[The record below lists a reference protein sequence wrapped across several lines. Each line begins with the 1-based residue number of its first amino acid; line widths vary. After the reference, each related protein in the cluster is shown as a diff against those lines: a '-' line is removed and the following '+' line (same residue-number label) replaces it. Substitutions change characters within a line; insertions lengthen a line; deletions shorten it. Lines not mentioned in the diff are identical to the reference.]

1 MQSFTPLESTLGGLL
16 VGLGS
21 AGILYFNA
29 RVAGVAG
36 IVGGLF
42 PPRRSDVVWRVCF
55 ALGLLL
61 AGLCAAVLAP
71 ERLSLRGTLS
81 WPVLAL
87 AGVLVGFGARL
98 GGGCTSGHG
107 VCGLGR
113 LSLRSL
119 IATLTFMTTAG
130 LSVYA
135 VRHLL
140 GAG

>member
-21 AGILYFNA
+21 VGILHFHA

-36 IVGGLF
+36 ILGGLV
-42 PPRRSDVVWRVCF
+42 PPRPRDALWRACF
-55 ALGLLL
+55 ALGLVL
-61 AGLCAAVLAP
+61 AGVVAAFVAP

-81 WPVLAL
+81 LPYLAL
-87 AGVLVGFGARL
+87 GGVLVGFGARL

-113 LSLRSL
+113 FSLRSL
-119 IATLTFMTTAG
+119 VATLTFMTTAG
-130 LSVYA
+130 LCVYL
-135 VRHLL
+135 VRHVL